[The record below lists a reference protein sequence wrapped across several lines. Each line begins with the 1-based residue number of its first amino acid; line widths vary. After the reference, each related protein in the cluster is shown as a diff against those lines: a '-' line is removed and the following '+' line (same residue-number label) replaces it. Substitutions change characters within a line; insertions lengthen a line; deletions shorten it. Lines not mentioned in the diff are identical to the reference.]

1 MSVVYALATPPAKSA
16 ICVFRVSG
24 EGCLDALDELFKKKP
39 KEHGFFCVRDMYLNN
54 EIIDS
59 VGLISFK
66 GPKSYT
72 GEDSFEVYGHGGLG
86 VMGLIMDAFQSFGFE
101 EAGPGEFTKRAFLNN
116 KLSLNESESV
126 LDVINSTSKKEVLL
140 ASQSLSGKFTK
151 EVFGISE
158 AIDAIRIRVEAEIDF
173 SDEDEE
179 FLDDSL
185 VSDLALLI
193 GRLSVFIQ
201 GCYNKKELDTKKTVL
216 FIGPPNSGKSSV
228 FNRLLGF
235 ERALV
240 SDVAGTTRDLIESEV
255 FYNELSFSVIDSA
268 GIRSTADK
276 IESRGIDF
284 TVDSINDADVIV
296 AVFENTK
303 VDLLLGLE
311 DKLTDKKVITVLN
324 KIDLCGFEDAA
335 FDSRVS
341 AKTGQGFDEFK
352 NLIKDAFGD
361 DYKKNSVYLVRDR
374 HIKLFSLC
382 LEGLNKA
389 HEILQ
394 NNKEMEIAAEEL
406 KVSRSCLDDLV
417 GRKTPDDVLGDIFS
431 NFCIGK

>member
-24 EGCLDALDELFKKKP
+24 EGCLDALEGLFKKKP
-39 KEHGFFCVRDMYLNN
+39 KEHGFFCVRNMYLNN

-86 VMGLIMDAFQSFGFE
+86 VMGLMMDAFQSFGFE

-151 EVFGISE
+151 EVFSISE
-158 AIDAIRIRVEAEIDF
+158 AIDDIRIRVEGEIDF
-173 SDEDEE
+173 SDEDEV

-185 VSDLALLI
+185 VPDLGLLVE
-193 GRLSVFIQ
+193 RLSVFIQ
-201 GCYNKKELDTKKTVL
+201 GCYNKKELGTKKTVL

-240 SDVAGTTRDLIESEV
+240 SDVAGTTRDLVESEV

-284 TVDSINDADVIV
+284 TVDGINDADVIV

-303 VDLLLGLE
+303 VDLLLELG
-311 DKLTDKKVITVLN
+311 DKLRDKKVITVLN

-361 DYKKNSVYLVRDR
+361 VYKKNSVYLVRDR

-406 KVSRSCLDDLV
+406 KVSRSYLDDLV

>member
-1 MSVVYALATPPAKSA
+1 MVPDL
-16 ICVFRVSG
+16 
-24 EGCLDALDELFKKKP
+24 
-39 KEHGFFCVRDMYLNN
+39 
-54 EIIDS
+54 
-59 VGLISFK
+59 GL
-66 GPKSYT
+66 
-72 GEDSFEVYGHGGLG
+72 L
-86 VMGLIMDAFQSFGFE
+86 
-101 EAGPGEFTKRAFLNN
+101 
-116 KLSLNESESV
+116 
-126 LDVINSTSKKEVLL
+126 
-140 ASQSLSGKFTK
+140 
-151 EVFGISE
+151 
-158 AIDAIRIRVEAEIDF
+158 VE
-173 SDEDEE
+173 
-179 FLDDSL
+179 
-185 VSDLALLI
+185 
-193 GRLSVFIQ
+193 RLSVFIQ
-201 GCYNKKELDTKKTVL
+201 GCYNKKELGTKKTVL

-284 TVDSINDADVIV
+284 TVDGINDADVIV

-303 VDLLLGLE
+303 VDLLLELE
-311 DKLTDKKVITVLN
+311 DRLRDKKVITVLN

-361 DYKKNSVYLVRDR
+361 VYKKNSVYLVRDR

-406 KVSRSCLDDLV
+406 KVSRSYLDDLV

>member
-24 EGCLDALDELFKKKP
+24 EGCLDALDGLFKKKP
-39 KEHGFFCVRDMYLNN
+39 KEHGFFCVRDMYFNN

-86 VMGLIMDAFQSFGFE
+86 VMGLMMDAFQSFGFE

-173 SDEDEE
+173 SDEDEV

-185 VSDLALLI
+185 VSDLGLLVE
-193 GRLSVFIQ
+193 RLSVFIQ
-201 GCYNKKELDTKKTVL
+201 GCYNKKELGTKKTVL

-284 TVDSINDADVIV
+284 TVDGINDADVIV

-303 VDLLLGLE
+303 VDLLLELE
-311 DKLTDKKVITVLN
+311 DRLRDKKVITVLN

-352 NLIKDAFGD
+352 SLIKDAFGD

-394 NNKEMEIAAEEL
+394 NNKEMEMAAEEL

>member
-24 EGCLDALDELFKKKP
+24 EGCLDALEGLFKKSP

-126 LDVINSTSKKEVLL
+126 LDVINSTSKKEVFL

-158 AIDAIRIRVEAEIDF
+158 AIDAIRIRVEGEIDF
-173 SDEDEE
+173 SDEGEV

-185 VSDLALLI
+185 VLDLDLLI
-193 GRLSVFIQ
+193 ERLNVFIQ
-201 GCYNKKELDTKKTVL
+201 GCYNKKELGTKKTVL

-276 IESRGIDF
+276 IESRGIGF
-284 TVDSINDADVIV
+284 TVDGINDADVVV

-303 VDLLLGLE
+303 VDLLLELKE
-311 DKLTDKKVITVLN
+311 KLRDKKVITVLN
-324 KIDLCGFEDAA
+324 KIDLCDFEDAV
-335 FDSRVS
+335 FDSKVS
-341 AKTGQGFDEFK
+341 AKTGQGFDRFK

-361 DYKKNSVYLVRDR
+361 SYKKDSVYLVRDR

-382 LEGLNKA
+382 LESLNKA
-389 HEILQ
+389 YEILH

>member
-126 LDVINSTSKKEVLL
+126 LDVINSTSKEEVLL

-201 GCYNKKELDTKKTVL
+201 GCYNKKELGTKKTVL

>member
-24 EGCLDALDELFKKKP
+24 EGCLDALEGLFKKKP

-86 VMGLIMDAFQSFGFE
+86 VMGLMMDAFQSFGFE

-158 AIDAIRIRVEAEIDF
+158 AIDAIRIRVEGEIDF
-173 SDEDEE
+173 SDEDEV

-185 VSDLALLI
+185 VPDLGLLVE
-193 GRLSVFIQ
+193 RLSVFIQ
-201 GCYNKKELDTKKTVL
+201 GCYNKKELGTKKTVL

-284 TVDSINDADVIV
+284 TVDGINDADVIV

-303 VDLLLGLE
+303 VDLLLELE
-311 DKLTDKKVITVLN
+311 DRLRDKKVITVLN

-361 DYKKNSVYLVRDR
+361 VYKKNSVYLVRDR